1 MRESKK
7 ISVLFL
13 CLLVILGSV
22 FYPSAGAY
30 TAAQN
35 IISGEV
41 YYVKNK
47 FSGKYL
53 DVEHGVDANG
63 TNVSQYQYKGA
74 GNQRW
79 RVSYVGGGLYN
90 LTPQISNTRMLD
102 VYNAS
107 DFQRANIDIW
117 IDGNQSPARR
127 FALALNTDS
136 YSFRLLSQCSSFTR
150 AVTVEGKSCSNG
162 ANVFQFAYNGTAND
176 EWILEPANRKSVEL
190 GVNYALCNAAKRPVT
205 YPDCEQ
211 LGGDCTNFVSQC
223 MLASGVHFRDEWM
236 INKKSGNYPRPVSA
250 AQLDD
255 SWELKTIG
263 GIFGYGASSPW
274 ISAEKFRE
282 FWKHKVQIEFFSG
295 EFIRDHSDKIIQK
308 DFVRGDVIQVIDN
321 NEAFHTMYITGYS
334 RYNGQLSYTVTYHS
348 SDNKNRNLL
357 ELLKNG
363 SAHGK
368 KFVEFQYCFY
378 KMI

>member
-1 MRESKK
+1 
-7 ISVLFL
+7 
-13 CLLVILGSV
+13 
-22 FYPSAGAY
+22 
-30 TAAQN
+30 
-35 IISGEV
+35 
-41 YYVKNK
+41 
-47 FSGKYL
+47 
-53 DVEHGVDANG
+53 
-63 TNVSQYQYKGA
+63 
-74 GNQRW
+74 
-79 RVSYVGGGLYN
+79 
-90 LTPQISNTRMLD
+90 
-102 VYNAS
+102 
-107 DFQRANIDIW
+107 
-117 IDGNQSPARR
+117 
-127 FALALNTDS
+127 
-136 YSFRLLSQCSSFTR
+136 
-150 AVTVEGKSCSNG
+150 
-162 ANVFQFAYNGTAND
+162 
-176 EWILEPANRKSVEL
+176 
-190 GVNYALCNAAKRPVT
+190 
-205 YPDCEQ
+205 
-211 LGGDCTNFVSQC
+211 